1 MIVAE
6 ALQGTVIWRDEISDE
21 FSPLSVSYM
30 LSGNLIPLPQ
40 IAYITAKTH
49 RLQSANVPD

>member
-6 ALQGTVIWRDEISDE
+6 AFQGTVIWRDEISDE